1 MANLINNVNQ
11 GNQSQLDL
19 LVDAYKRTQQ
29 PKVNDLETR
38 KTQLEARRNFFNG
51 LNSRL
56 NSLINSLDKFT
67 LSNSIDNFKKKTV
80 TSSDSSVITAT
91 ASTDADLTSYNVK
104 VNQLASKDVLLSNQQ
119 TLANNFGLAANTY
132 SFDITIGSNTKTVN
146 VTLDGSETFETGMKK
161 IVNAI
166 NNTTDIGVK
175 AAFVKDSTTTGRI
188 SITSNESGANNR
200 IQFTDSAILSNI
212 GIDTTTL
219 QPNTTNRTVSTTTNA
234 GFTKADYNQ
243 LNSKLIVNNIEITRS
258 TNTIDDAIDGIT
270 FNLLKA
276 QSVNDNEVLL
286 TTEVD
291 TNAVKSFIEP
301 LLKDINEL
309 MNFISS
315 NANQRRGDSA
325 INTLWN
331 QLRGI
336 PSGNL
341 NPNGGNNELKFLS
354 DIGIKI
360 DRNSNLSINDINKLK
375 DKLIQSP
382 NEIYNLF
389 AGADGLVIKLNNA
402 IEPFKGESNLIRSRT
417 NSLNN
422 LIDQNIKKT
431 NEIKNR
437 IDIQAESLRKQYL
450 GYMKA
455 LNAAQSQYNLLGTF
469 SVDRSGYNS
478 LLI

>member
-11 GNQSQLDL
+11 RNQSQLDL

-38 KTQLEARRNFFNG
+38 KTQLEARRNFFKG

>member
-11 GNQSQLDL
+11 RNQSQLDL

>member
-1 MANLINNVNQ
+1 MASLINNVNQ

-19 LVDAYKRTQQ
+19 LVEAYKRTQQ
-29 PKVNDLETR
+29 PKVTDLETR
-38 KTQLEARRNFFNG
+38 KSQLEARRNFFNG

-56 NSLINSLDKFT
+56 NTLINSLDKFT

-80 TSSDSSVITAT
+80 TSTDNSVITAT
-91 ASTDADLTSYNVK
+91 ANTDAELASYSVK
-104 VNQLASKDVLLSNQQ
+104 VNQLATKDVLISNQH
-119 TLANNFGLAANTY
+119 TLANSFGLAANTY
-132 SFDITIGSNTKTVN
+132 SFDITIGSSTKTVN
-146 VTLDGSETFETGMKK
+146 VSLDGTETFETGMKK

-166 NNTTDIGVK
+166 NSTNDIGVK
-175 AAFVKDSTTTGRI
+175 AAFVKDSSSTGRI
-188 SITSNESGANNR
+188 SITSNELGADNR

-219 QPNTTNRTVSTTTNA
+219 QANSTNRTVSTATSA
-234 GFTKADYNQ
+234 GFVKADYNQ
-243 LNSKLIVNNIEITRS
+243 LNSKLVVNNIEITRS

-276 QSVNDNEVLL
+276 QNVNDNEVLL
-286 TTEVD
+286 TSEVD
-291 TNAVKSFIEP
+291 ANGVKSFIEP

-315 NANQRRGDSA
+315 NAIQRRGDSA
-325 INTLWN
+325 INNLWN

-341 NPNGGNNELKFLS
+341 NPNGGTNELKFLS

-360 DRNSNLSINDINKLK
+360 DKNNNLSINDIEKLK
-375 DKLIQSP
+375 NKLIQSP
-382 NEIYNLF
+382 NQIYNLF
-389 AGADGLVIKLNNA
+389 AGTDGLVTKLNDA

-422 LIDQNIKKT
+422 LIDQNVKKT

-437 IDIQAESLRKQYL
+437 IDTQAESLRKQYL
-450 GYMKA
+450 GYLKA
-455 LNAAQSQYNLLGTF
+455 MNAAQSQYNLLSTF
-469 SVDRSGYNS
+469 SIDRSGYNS

>member
-1 MANLINNVNQ
+1 MANLINNVKQ

-19 LVDAYKRTQQ
+19 LVEAYKRTQQ

-38 KTQLEARRNFFNG
+38 KTQLEARRNFFKG

-166 NNTTDIGVK
+166 NNTTEIGVK

-212 GIDTTTL
+212 GIDNTTL

-243 LNSKLIVNNIEITRS
+243 LNSKLIVNNIEIIRS

-469 SVDRSGYNS
+469 SIDRSGYNS